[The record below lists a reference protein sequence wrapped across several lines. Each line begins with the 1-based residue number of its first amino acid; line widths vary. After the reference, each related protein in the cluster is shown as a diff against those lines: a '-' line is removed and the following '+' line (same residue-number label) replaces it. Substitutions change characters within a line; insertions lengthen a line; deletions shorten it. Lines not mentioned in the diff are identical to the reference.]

1 MWSEIIKP
9 MTMCVICEV
18 SLQNWKGYIGVVYR
32 SPSQNSAEFKNFLSD
47 FDELLSK
54 TASTKSLVTIIL
66 GDVNAILGN
75 SLSNHPI
82 FFDVDTLSS

>member
-1 MWSEIIKP
+1 

-32 SPSQNSAEFKNFLSD
+32 SPSQNSTEFKNFLSD

-54 TASTKSLVTIIL
+54 TASTKSLFTIIL
-66 GDVNAILGN
+66 GDVNVILGN

>member
-1 MWSEIIKP
+1 

-32 SPSQNSAEFKNFLSD
+32 SPSQNSTEFKNLLSD

-54 TASTKSLVTIIL
+54 TASTKSLFTIIL
-66 GDVNAILGN
+66 GDVNVILGN

>member
-1 MWSEIIKP
+1 

-32 SPSQNSAEFKNFLSD
+32 SPSQNSTEFKNFLSD

-54 TASTKSLVTIIL
+54 TASTKSLFTIIL
-66 GDVNAILGN
+66 GDVNVILGN

-82 FFDVDTLSS
+82 FFDVDTLRS

>member
-1 MWSEIIKP
+1 

-32 SPSQNSAEFKNFLSD
+32 SPSQNSTEFKNFLSD

-54 TASTKSLVTIIL
+54 TASTKSLFTIIL
-66 GDVNAILGN
+66 GDVNVILGN
-75 SLSNHPI
+75 SLSNQPI
-82 FFDVDTLSS
+82 FFDVDTLRS